1 MKKVSGTL
9 RKLLRATEV
18 MIDRA
23 NFYMCL
29 RFFKANAIH
38 IYVCVYVCV
47 YMSSEKKKITWDLV
61 NSLNLMEKVRFKA
74 LFLGL
79 E

>member
-38 IYVCVYVCV
+38 IYVCVCVCVCV
-47 YMSSEKKKITWDLV
+47 YEFREEKNNMGPGK
-61 NSLNLMEKVRFKA
+61 
-74 LFLGL
+74 
-79 E
+79 